1 MQTIKNLFSYTAV
14 LLGFAAFAFFA
25 PSCSDSDDPVT
36 PSDAPVTGIK
46 ITPEEIT
53 VTEGLSKSIVVSVLP
68 SNAADK
74 TYKLTSSD
82 TSVATVEDDKITG
95 VAPGEAIITATSNEG
110 NFTATC
116 KVTVKSTEPMIHSL
130 NAFSQ
135 GALLFYGTNYGT
147 EGLSHNWR
155 IQLTGTGYKDAVNL
169 MGKGDALMFEINTS
183 TDYTTE
189 VVPGTYTMLKKDET
203 VTEALK
209 PGTAIPGLIDGTD
222 GESPIGTWYL
232 FGESEDEVASAV
244 NDIESGTV
252 EVSKNGDEY
261 TLKFDFLDEDE
272 NILFKGTYVGT
283 LTYIDVT
290 TQPRQ

>member
-1 MQTIKNLFSYTAV
+1 
-14 LLGFAAFAFFA
+14 
-25 PSCSDSDDPVT
+25 
-36 PSDAPVTGIK
+36 
-46 ITPEEIT
+46 
-53 VTEGLSKSIVVSVLP
+53 
-68 SNAADK
+68 
-74 TYKLTSSD
+74 
-82 TSVATVEDDKITG
+82 
-95 VAPGEAIITATSNEG
+95 
-110 NFTATC
+110 
-116 KVTVKSTEPMIHSL
+116 
-130 NAFSQ
+130 
-135 GALLFYGTNYGT
+135 
-147 EGLSHNWR
+147 
-155 IQLTGTGYKDAVNL
+155 
-169 MGKGDALMFEINTS
+169 
-183 TDYTTE
+183 
-189 VVPGTYTMLKKDET
+189 MLKKDET